1 MRFECPSA
9 KSGKA
14 RCLTDRLMLMLK
26 PTTAVTSTMML
37 TDALSTRRQFL
48 QTSLSVTLAA
58 TIAGCGGGKA
68 PTSRLTLDTYVA
80 RLRSIPAGTFQ
91 MGGDSLSYLATP
103 VHAVTLSAFRLGET
117 PVTVGMWR
125 DYCDATGKQMP
136 AMPTWGWVDDHPIV
150 GPSWVEIAGSDGSGG
165 YCAWASARTGIALH
179 LPTEAQWEFA
189 ARGAGQGTLYP
200 WGDAFNVEALWCSR
214 VEGWDAGGTAAVTRI
229 QRNFATAQGVKD
241 LVGNTWEWCSDWESF
256 FTEDA
261 LSDPVGPVTGQ
272 YKHVRGG
279 CFADNFER
287 WFQVH
292 TRHVMPPNYNSQT
305 IGFRLAA
312 PAA

>member
-1 MRFECPSA
+1 MKTVAYSSIALSPE
-9 KSGKA
+9 
-14 RCLTDRLMLMLK
+14 T
-26 PTTAVTSTMML
+26 
-37 TDALSTRRQFL
+37 LSTRRQFL
-48 QTSLSVTLAA
+48 QSTVSVAFAA
-58 TIAGCGGGKA
+58 ALVGCGGGKA
-68 PTSRLTLDTYVA
+68 PTARLTLESYVT

-103 VHAVTLSAFRLGET
+103 VHAVTLSAFRMGET

-136 AMPTWGWVDDHPIV
+136 DTPTWGWVDDHPIV
-150 GPSWVEIAGSDGSGG
+150 GPNWIEIAGSDGNGG

-200 WGDAFNVEALWCSR
+200 WGDSFDVEALWCSR
-214 VEGWDAGGTAAVTRI
+214 VEGWDAAKTASVTRTE
-229 QRNFATAQGVKD
+229 RNFATAQGVKD
-241 LVGNTWEWCSDWESF
+241 LVGNVWEWCSDWESY
-256 FTEDA
+256 FTNEPV
-261 LSDPVGPVTGQ
+261 SDPMGPADGK

-292 TRHVMPPNYNSQT
+292 TRHVMPPTYNSGT
-305 IGFRLAA
+305 IGFRLVA
-312 PAA
+312 PVA